1 MIRIDYTRSRLGRHM
16 EVRIELEQARIVV
29 SLSASKE
36 ERESIYGEK
45 MADSLEFSIASNGPF
60 DFRMVHED
68 HLALIVL
75 LAAHP
80 FAIGKLS
87 IPLHVSK
94 QFEEATR
101 IFSRYQPEF
110 LSPSVKPYTSKSEGK
125 PGLAFSGGM
134 DSTAALVLMPK
145 KTVPVFLDRP
155 HRDNTTLYN
164 KSAAK
169 ATLAFLEAKGVP
181 NIAISTDVEFI
192 RSPVGFPTDL
202 ATGIPVLALASHF
215 QFDSIGFGTVM
226 ESAYRIGHKKSRNYI
241 ESPHYKVWAP
251 LFSAAGLPLFLPV
264 AGVSE
269 VGTSAIVHRSPYR
282 GMARSCIRGDWPQT
296 CNNCWKCFRKQ
307 LIEHGINQTDFNDQ
321 QFLNSLQSKEVVSKL
336 SAEFI
341 SHENVLGW
349 ALDKIERGPKLDVL
363 FNRLIAS
370 TYPLDHLDAF
380 YPPALDLI
388 PPKYRLHIS
397 EQLRTYLPEMKAADQ
412 SRMIEQD
419 FTEYLKTPQHQK
431 NVQALMAL
439 LKS

>member
-1 MIRIDYTRSRLGRHM
+1 M
-16 EVRIELEQARIVV
+16 EVRIEVEQSRIVL

-36 ERESIYGEK
+36 ERDSVYGEK
-45 MADSLEFSIASNGPF
+45 MAETLDFSIASNGPI
-60 DFRMVHED
+60 DLRTVHDD

-75 LAAHP
+75 LAVHP
-80 FAIGKLS
+80 FAIGKLP

-94 QFEEATR
+94 QFEEATQ
-101 IFSRYQPEF
+101 IFSRYRPEF
-110 LSPSVKPYTSKSEGK
+110 LSTSGRPYTSKSDGK

-134 DSTAALVLMPK
+134 DSTAALLLMPNN
-145 KTVPVFLDRP
+145 TVPVFLDRP
-155 HRDNTTLYN
+155 HRANTTLYN

-169 ATLAFLEAKGVP
+169 ATMAFLEAKGIP

-192 RSPVGFPTDL
+192 RNPVGFPTDL

-226 ESAYRIGHKKSRNYI
+226 ESAYRIGHEKSRNYV

-269 VGTSAIVHRSPYR
+269 VGTSTIVHRSPFR
-282 GMARSCIRGDWPQT
+282 GMARSCIRGNWPQT

-307 LIEHGINQTDFNDQ
+307 LIEHGINQTEFNDN
-321 QFLNSLQSKEVVSKL
+321 QFLSSLQSKEVVSKL

-349 ALDKIERGPKLDVL
+349 ALNKIQRGPKLDVL
-363 FNRLIAS
+363 FNRLVAS
-370 TYPLDHLDAF
+370 TYSLNHLDSF
-380 YPPALDLI
+380 YPPAIDLV
-388 PPKYRLHIS
+388 PPKYRLHVL
-397 EQLRTYLPEMKAADQ
+397 EQLRSYLPEMQEADQ
-412 SRMIEQD
+412 ERMIEQD
-419 FTEYLKTPQHQK
+419 FADLLKSEQHQEK
-431 NVQALMAL
+431 VRALMAML
-439 LKS
+439 NV

>member
-1 MIRIDYTRSRLGRHM
+1 M
-16 EVRIELEQARIVV
+16 EVKIELEQARIVV
-29 SLSASKE
+29 SFSVSKE

-45 MADSLEFSIASNGPF
+45 MAESLDFSIASSGQIDLRLAHN
-60 DFRMVHED
+60 D

-80 FAIGKLS
+80 FAQGRLS

-94 QFEEATR
+94 QFEEATQ
-101 IFSRYQPEF
+101 IFSRYRPEF
-110 LSPSVKPYTSKSEGK
+110 LSTAGKPYTSKSEGK

-134 DSTAALVLMPK
+134 DSTAALALMPS

-155 HRDNTTLYN
+155 HRANTTLYN

-181 NIAISTDVEFI
+181 NIAITTDVEFI
-192 RSPVGFPTDL
+192 RNPVGFPTDL

-215 QFDSIGFGTVM
+215 QFDSVGYGTVM
-226 ESAYRIGHKKSRNYI
+226 ESAYRIGHKKSRDYI
-241 ESPHYKVWAP
+241 KAPHYKVWAP
-251 LFSAAGLPLFLPV
+251 LFAAAGLPLFLPV

-269 VGTSAIVHRSPYR
+269 VGTSTIVHRSPYR

-307 LIEHGINQTDFNDQ
+307 LIEHGINQTEFDDN
-321 QFLNSLQSKEVVSKL
+321 QFLESLQSKEVVSKL

-349 ALDKIERGPKLDVL
+349 ALNKIERGKKLDVL
-363 FNRLIAS
+363 FNRLVAS
-370 TYPLDHLDAF
+370 TYSLNHLNTF
-380 YPPALDLI
+380 YPPAIALV
-388 PPKYRLHIS
+388 PPKYRLHVN
-397 EQLRTYLPEMKAADQ
+397 EQLRIYLPEMEEVDQ
-412 SRMIEQD
+412 KRMLEQD
-419 FTEYLKTPQHQK
+419 FSDYLSTPQHK
-431 NVQALMAL
+431 ENVQALMVL
-439 LKS
+439 LNG

>member
-1 MIRIDYTRSRLGRHM
+1 M
-16 EVRIELEQARIVV
+16 EVRIELEQSRIVV
-29 SLSASKE
+29 SLYASQE
-36 ERESIYGEK
+36 ERDSVYGEK
-45 MADSLEFSIASNGPF
+45 MAEKLDFSIASNGPV
-60 DFRMVHED
+60 DLRTVHDD

-75 LAAHP
+75 LAVHP

-94 QFEEATR
+94 QFEEATK
-101 IFSRYQPEF
+101 IFSRYRPEF
-110 LSPSVKPYTSKSEGK
+110 LSVSGKPYTSKSDGK

-134 DSTAALVLMPK
+134 DSTAALVLMPN

-155 HRDNTTLYN
+155 HRANTTLYN

-169 ATLAFLEAKGVP
+169 ATLAFLESKGVP
-181 NIAISTDVEFI
+181 NISVSTDVEFI
-192 RSPVGFPTDL
+192 RNPVGFPTDL

-226 ESAYRIGHKKSRNYI
+226 ESAYRIGHEKSRNYI

-269 VGTSAIVHRSPYR
+269 VGTSTIVHRSPYR
-282 GMARSCIRGDWPQT
+282 GMARSCIRGNWPRT

-307 LIEHGINQTDFNDQ
+307 LIEHGINQTEFNDN
-321 QFLNSLQSKEVVSKL
+321 QFLSSLQSKEVVSKL

-349 ALDKIERGPKLDVL
+349 ALNKIERGPKLDVL
-363 FNRLIAS
+363 FNRLVAS
-370 TYPLDHLDAF
+370 TYSLNHLDSF
-380 YPPALDLI
+380 YPPAIDLV
-388 PPKYRLHIS
+388 PPKYRLHVL
-397 EQLRTYLPEMKAADQ
+397 EQLRSYLPEMQEADQ
-412 SRMIEQD
+412 QRMIEQD
-419 FTEYLKTPQHQK
+419 FADLLKSEQHQEK
-431 NVQALMAL
+431 VRALMAML
-439 LKS
+439 NV